1 LKHLHDV
8 RQWYVTDLHEQV
20 KMIHHQH
27 VSVQEKV
34 KARFVFSDIFQ
45 VEIVVLVITK
55 DVLSPVP
62 SRDHVIQ
69 SAWEMH
75 PGFSGHGFVSSMKI
89 NKNKYSIIQA

>member
-1 LKHLHDV
+1 LKHLHDA
-8 RQWYVTDLHEQV
+8 RQWYITDLYEQV
-20 KMIHHQH
+20 KMIHHQD
-27 VSVQEKV
+27 VRVEVKV
-34 KARFVFSDIFQ
+34 KALFVFSDIFQ
-45 VEIVVLVITK
+45 IEIVILVITK

-75 PGFSGHGFVSSMKI
+75 PGFSGHDFISSTKI